1 MFQKGK
7 RVKIIIV
14 LEIACLTVA
23 RGDPVVTIAQRM
35 FDLFQ

>member
-7 RVKIIIV
+7 RVKIMIV
-14 LEIACLTVA
+14 FDIACLNVT